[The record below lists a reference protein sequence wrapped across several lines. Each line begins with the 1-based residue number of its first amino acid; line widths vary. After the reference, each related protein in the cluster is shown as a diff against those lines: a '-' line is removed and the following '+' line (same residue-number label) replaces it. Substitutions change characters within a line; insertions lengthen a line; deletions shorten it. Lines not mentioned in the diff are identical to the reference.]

1 MIAINISKSSILA
14 DNLSIADT
22 FFKRFMGLM
31 FKKELPYGKGLHII
45 PCNSIHMCFMN
56 FPLDII
62 FLSKDME
69 ILNVIEGISPWK
81 VSKIV
86 PKAHSVLELPVG
98 TISKS
103 SSAIGDKIVIES
115 NEKI

>member
-1 MIAINISKSSILA
+1 MIVKNVTKSSILS
-14 DNLSIADT
+14 DDLSVANT

-31 FKKELPYGKGLHII
+31 FKQELPHGKGLHIV

-69 ILNVIEGISPWK
+69 IISIIEGIKPWK
-81 VSKIV
+81 VSPIISKSY
-86 PKAHSVLELPVG
+86 SVLELPFG
-98 TISKS
+98 TIAQTNS
-103 SSAIGDKIVIES
+103 SIGDELVILPL
-115 NEKI
+115 